1 MDDNVRTERKFW
13 DKYWDKQNR
22 KLKKGWISLQVI
34 ALQKVF
40 HQYLPVN
47 ENWQVLEIGGA
58 YGAYLMYL
66 ARHFNYRIH
75 SLDYSSTGNETTRKI
90 FQEAGIE
97 IRIFERDLFSDLSDL
112 PLFDLVYSLGFIE
125 HFENPIPVIEKHLS
139 LLKPGGILM
148 IGVPNLTGIY
158 QKVLNQTA
166 PSFKESHNLEIMDIE
181 KWGIFER
188 QCGIEPIYK
197 TYIGGFEPLNIKK
210 LENNRPFSIFL
221 YYIVT
226 FLTVILSFNFSFLR
240 KINSKF
246 LSGYMIGIYKKR

>member
-1 MDDNVRTERKFW
+1 MDDNVRTERRFW
-13 DKYWDKQNR
+13 DKYWDKRDR
-22 KLKKGWISLQVI
+22 KLWKGRTSLQVI
-34 ALQKVF
+34 ELRKLF
-40 HQYLPVN
+40 HHYLPVN

-58 YGAYLMYL
+58 YGDYLMYL
-66 ARHFNYRIH
+66 AHHFNYRIS
-75 SLDYSSTGNETTRKI
+75 SLDYSSAGNTATRKI
-90 FQEAGIE
+90 FKEAGTE
-97 IRIFERDLFSDLSDL
+97 IQIFERDLFSDLSDL

-125 HFENPIPVIEKHLS
+125 HFENPLPVIEKHVS

-148 IGVPNLTGIY
+148 IGAPNLTGIY

-197 TYIGGFEPLNIKK
+197 AYIGGFEPLNMKK
-210 LENNRPFSIFL
+210 LENDRAFSILL
-221 YYIVT
+221 YYLVT
-226 FLTVILSFNFSFLR
+226 FLTVLLSFNFSFLR